1 MQITPIVFSATG
13 SGQVY
18 FFLDTTTLPLGL
30 NWNPLAQT
38 ITGSPIRTGTASF
51 TVYAKD
57 SNGVTVIR
65 INTNTIIPRIIR
77 KQDGAGAYTSLLRQY
92 TLVNAAQNA
101 RDNKVFPTQERALGE
116 FMAPQAPDVVTP
128 SNCPC

>member
-1 MQITPIVFSATG
+1 MQITPIVFSAAG
-13 SGQVY
+13 SGPIY

-30 NWNPLAQT
+30 RWNPLTQT
-38 ITGSPIRTGTASF
+38 ISGAPVRTGTVNF

-57 SNGVTVIR
+57 SVGITI
-65 INTNTIIPRIIR
+65 INLKTNTIIPRIIR

-101 RDNKVFPTQERALGE
+101 RDNRVFPSQERALGE
-116 FMAPQAPDVVTP
+116 FMAPQAPDVVTQ